1 MTSCTPSNLTSRQNE
16 LISGKYSEMRNS
28 VFSYILRRIGDSS
41 DAEDLVQETF
51 ARLLE
56 YREVITESTASNFI
70 YRIARNLTVDWYR
83 KHACAEK
90 AIEYFSCRRH
100 EDSCQTDE
108 AVRMNEILEI
118 EQKCIRKMGRRK
130 GEIYLLYIHKGKTS
144 GEISDMLNL
153 SRRTVENHIFA
164 ARKIVREG
172 LMEAAG

>member
-1 MTSCTPSNLTSRQNE
+1 MTSCIPSNLTARQNE

-83 KHACAEK
+83 K
-90 AIEYFSCRRH
+90 
-100 EDSCQTDE
+100 Q
-108 AVRMNEILEI
+108 
-118 EQKCIRKMGRRK
+118 G
-130 GEIYLLYIHKGKTS
+130 
-144 GEISDMLNL
+144 
-153 SRRTVENHIFA
+153 
-164 ARKIVREG
+164 
-172 LMEAAG
+172 